1 MGDQL
6 VVAYY
11 VFLTLLQLVLALQ
24 LVSADADAACHRSQ
38 LRHAGHGHHNATV
51 RRREDIQ
58 ADYLCWVARV
68 GDRLVRKGASTS
80 QSMSSSSEWAG
91 AQKNA
96 HQVGLYGTLDAVTRI
111 ITVNKKGS
119 GHFKSVQAAI
129 NSVPSGNIERVVIQI
144 EAGVYEEKVKIPKK
158 KPYITF
164 QGAAAGETVITWHD
178 NARSAGSTF
187 KSASVSVMSDGFIA
201 KDITFSNT
209 APYPHPGSTDMQAVA
224 FQISGDRAAFY
235 NCRFLGTQDTL
246 YDHKGRHY
254 FRNCYIQGSVDF
266 IFGGGLSLYQNCEL
280 RAIAKA
286 YGSFTAQ
293 KRKSKG
299 EDSGFSFVQCKLT
312 GSGVLYL
319 GRAWGPYSRV
329 VFVSSYIDA
338 QIKPDGWYNW
348 GDYTRERTVFYGE
361 YQCRGPG
368 ANMKGR
374 VVWSHQLSAAQAA
387 PFMSLGFVDGEQWI
401 AQ

>member
-1 MGDQL
+1 M
-6 VVAYY
+6 YIIIIY
-11 VFLTLLQLVLALQ
+11 LQWD
-24 LVSADADAACHRSQ
+24 SC
-38 LRHAGHGHHNATV
+38 
-51 RRREDIQ
+51 RR
-58 ADYLCWVARV
+58 
-68 GDRLVRKGASTS
+68 
-80 QSMSSSSEWAG
+80 
-91 AQKNA
+91 
-96 HQVGLYGTLDAVTRI
+96 
-111 ITVNKKGS
+111 
-119 GHFKSVQAAI
+119 
-129 NSVPSGNIERVVIQI
+129 
-144 EAGVYEEKVKIPKK
+144 EKVKIPKK

-164 QGAAAGETVITWHD
+164 QGAPSGHGETVITWHD
-178 NARSAGSTF
+178 NARSAGTTF
-187 KSASVSVMSDGFIA
+187 KSATVSVMSDGFIA

-224 FQISGDRAAFY
+224 FQISGDKAALY

-266 IFGGGLSLYQNCEL
+266 IFGGGLSLYENCEL

-293 KRKSKG
+293 KRRSSG
-299 EDSGFSFVQCKLT
+299 EESGFSFVRCKLT

-338 QIKPDGWYNW
+338 QIVPDGWYNW
-348 GDYTRERTVFYGE
+348 GDYSRERTVFYGE

-368 ANMKGR
+368 SNMKGR
-374 VVWSHQLSAAQAA
+374 VVWSHQLSTAQAA
-387 PFMSLGFVDGEQWI
+387 PFMSLSFVDGEQWI